1 MCTVSFV
8 ANANGVIITSNR
20 DEKKL
25 RLPALPPREFINGDL
40 RLMYPVDGNAGGTWF
55 IVKNDGAV
63 GVLLN
68 GAIAA
73 HAPKSNYR
81 ISRGKILP
89 EIFLQENPLLALQ
102 NFDLTNVENCTIL
115 IYYNHQLHTCRW
127 NGEQL
132 FVEALSINQAY
143 IFSSVTLYNN
153 SMIEERENWFSNWL
167 TDNLEPT
174 QQDCIAFHENGG
186 KGNKHYG
193 LQMNRENGML
203 TVSVTSVQ
211 IKDNNAI
218 LFYKDCVANTATTQQ
233 MILN

>member
-1 MCTVSFV
+1 M
-8 ANANGVIITSNR
+8 
-20 DEKKL
+20 
-25 RLPALPPREFINGDL
+25 
-40 RLMYPVDGNAGGTWF
+40 
-55 IVKNDGAV
+55 
-63 GVLLN
+63 
-68 GAIAA
+68 
-73 HAPKSNYR
+73 
-81 ISRGKILP
+81 
-89 EIFLQENPLLALQ
+89 LALQ

-132 FVEALSINQAY
+132 FVEALSINQAH

-153 SMIEERENWFSNWL
+153 SMIEERENWFSHWL
-167 TDNLEPT
+167 HNNLEPT

-211 IKDNNAI
+211 IKNNYAI
-218 LFYKDCVANTATTQQ
+218 LFYKDCVANTSTTQQ